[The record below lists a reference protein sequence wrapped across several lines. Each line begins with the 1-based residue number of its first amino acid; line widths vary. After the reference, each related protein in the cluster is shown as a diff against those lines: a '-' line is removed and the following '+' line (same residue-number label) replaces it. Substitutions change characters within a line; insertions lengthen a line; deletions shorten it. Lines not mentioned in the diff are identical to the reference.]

1 MVEDCKKNDPSA
13 QKKLYDLLS
22 PAMFAVCLS
31 YFNCEDDAQESFQLA
46 FIKVFR
52 DIRKF
57 NHKGS
62 FEGWVRRIMV
72 NQCID
77 NLRKKKKENWVALNE
92 STTPVQEDE
101 VLDDDF
107 TAQELLKE
115 IQNLPPQYRMV
126 FNLYFL
132 EDFSHKEI
140 AEMLGISE
148 STSKSNL
155 HRAKAKL
162 KEELQKKYKK

>member
-1 MVEDCKKNDPSA
+1 
-13 QKKLYDLLS
+13 
-22 PAMFAVCLS
+22 
-31 YFNCEDDAQESFQLA
+31 
-46 FIKVFR
+46 
-52 DIRKF
+52 
-57 NHKGS
+57 
-62 FEGWVRRIMV
+62 MV

-140 AEMLGISE
+140 AELLGISE

-155 HRAKAKL
+155 HRAKVKL